1 MKNLFKKFENTMV
14 AVAFAEANE
23 PDTAREILMEK
34 PLVSEKIK
42 ELRDDVSTTIYDIT
56 SMTSTAMVFAES
68 GEMDRAVEILKE
80 AGNRLEEIKTSY
92 KKTLN
97 KIIFAAS
104 PKTSSI

>member
-1 MKNLFKKFENTMV
+1 MKNLFKKFENAMV
-14 AVAFAEANE
+14 AVTFAEANE

-42 ELRDDVSTTIYDIT
+42 ELRDDMNTTIYAIA
-56 SMTSTAMVFAES
+56 SMTSTAMAFAKS
-68 GEMDRAVEILKE
+68 GEVDRAVETLKE
-80 AGNRLEEIKTSY
+80 AGNRLEEIKISY

-97 KIIFAAS
+97 EIIFAAS